1 MIYEISYTED
11 AERHIALWRKSGQM
25 QVLRKIAKLL
35 EELQEHPTFGTGK
48 PERLRGNLN
57 GFWSR
62 EITKKDRLIYKIED
76 SEVIVFVISL
86 KGHYG
91 DK

>member
-11 AERHIALWRKSGQM
+11 AERHITLWRKSGQM

-62 EITKKDRLIYKIED
+62 EITKKDRLIYRIED

>member
-1 MIYEISYTED
+1 MEKVRANAGS
-11 AERHIALWRKSGQM
+11 KKNS
-25 QVLRKIAKLL
+25 
-35 EELQEHPTFGTGK
+35 PTFGTGK

-62 EITKKDRLIYKIED
+62 EITKKDRLIYRIED